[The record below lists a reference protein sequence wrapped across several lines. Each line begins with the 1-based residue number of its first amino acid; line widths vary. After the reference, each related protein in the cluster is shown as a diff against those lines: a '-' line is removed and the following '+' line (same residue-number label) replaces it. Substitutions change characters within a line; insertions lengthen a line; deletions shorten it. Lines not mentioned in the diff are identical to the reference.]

1 MKKANRTKSDT
12 VQALYEK
19 KNSAKP
25 NVYLETTMAGLEGVC
40 SLKDT
45 EHSTEDYHG
54 DMNAMCSRI
63 ESVSEPSY

>member
-1 MKKANRTKSDT
+1 MKKASRTKSDT

-45 EHSTEDYHG
+45 EHSTEDYH
-54 DMNAMCSRI
+54 
-63 ESVSEPSY
+63 